1 MARPNIGQLIPLFK
15 SGLPPSP
22 YTRPVDW
29 LTLPEV
35 SEGDQKVVGLHAV
48 FPHDSNFV
56 ALQVSGA
63 YTVDWGDG
71 VVENYSGGASAYH
84 KFDYN
89 DLGAETECVR
99 GYRQAI
105 VTIIPTPGQKLT
117 SVNFSI
123 KHNQSGLPNGYSTGW
138 LDVKAA
144 GSEINTFRFET
155 FTVVRNAMLEIF
167 EFVGSN
173 KITTNFSYMFY
184 GCYSLQSIPQLDT
197 SSGTNFSYMFRDCY
211 SLQSIPQLDT
221 SSGTNFSY
229 MFYGCYSLQ
238 SIPQLDTSSGTNF
251 SYMFRGCY
259 SLQSIPQLDTSSG
272 TNFSYMF
279 YGCYSLQ
286 SIPQLN
292 TSSGTN
298 FSYMF
303 YGCYSLQ
310 SIPQL
315 NTSSGTNFSYMFGI
329 VAYGSDHCCHSLS
342 AGALSGTSYDISYE
356 NCRLSRQALVD
367 IFNGLATV
375 SGATINIMGNWGI
388 EDLTTEDRNIA
399 TNKGWIIKE

>member
-238 SIPQLDTSSGTNF
+238 SIPQL
-251 SYMFRGCY
+251 
-259 SLQSIPQLDTSSG
+259 
-272 TNFSYMF
+272 
-279 YGCYSLQ
+279 
-286 SIPQLN
+286 N
-292 TSSGTN
+292 TSSGTS
-298 FSYMF
+298 FS
-303 YGCYSLQ
+303 S
-310 SIPQL
+310 
-315 NTSSGTNFSYMFGI
+315 MFGI
-329 VAYGSDHCCHSLS
+329 VAYGLDYCCHSLS

>member
-155 FTVVRNAMLEIF
+155 VTVVRNAMLEIF

-197 SSGTNFSYMFRDCY
+197 SSGTNFTYMFYGCYSLQSIPQLDTSSGTNFSSMFRDCY

-229 MFYGCYSLQ
+229 MF
-238 SIPQLDTSSGTNF
+238 
-251 SYMFRGCY
+251 
-259 SLQSIPQLDTSSG
+259 
-272 TNFSYMF
+272 
-279 YGCYSLQ
+279 
-286 SIPQLN
+286 
-292 TSSGTN
+292 
-298 FSYMF
+298 
-303 YGCYSLQ
+303 
-310 SIPQL
+310 
-315 NTSSGTNFSYMFGI
+315 GI
-329 VAYGSDHCCHSLS
+329 VAYGLDYCCHSLS

>member
-155 FTVVRNAMLEIF
+155 FTVVQNAMLEIF

-184 GCYSLQSIPQLDT
+184 GC
-197 SSGTNFSYMFRDCY
+197 C
-211 SLQSIPQLDT
+211 
-221 SSGTNFSY
+221 
-229 MFYGCYSLQ
+229 
-238 SIPQLDTSSGTNF
+238 
-251 SYMFRGCY
+251 
-259 SLQSIPQLDTSSG
+259 
-272 TNFSYMF
+272 
-279 YGCYSLQ
+279 
-286 SIPQLN
+286 
-292 TSSGTN
+292 
-298 FSYMF
+298 
-303 YGCYSLQ
+303 SLQ

-329 VAYGSDHCCHSLS
+329 VAYGLDYCCHSLS